1 MYNDTDLLNACYEN
15 NYVKILNILNNLKRN
30 DYVSDILMDCF
41 IGCMKFLHEDLMV
54 KILEFEERLA
64 LEYYE
69 HYDIYLIL
77 YSLELGKDK
86 ISNKT
91 LEIMK
96 KYGKIKNKSEE
107 LKLRWTNKYH
117 YDNLINKCNVNGDN
131 ILMIA
136 LYANNSELSLK
147 IMKLRGYGKLDYS
160 HKNNIK
166 HTSLMIAVN
175 SNMLKTAY
183 LIMEQSDNETI
194 NYIDIEGNNLL
205 LYTIIN
211 KQYDFMMYLLK
222 RDDIK
227 CDVVNY
233 NTGKNGLHFL
243 TEYGEQM
250 YSLYLIN
257 KCPSLVYMIDHEYN
271 SVLLNACKKN
281 MLMVIKR
288 ILGLYKKHSDG
299 EYLLKLYNNKYE
311 SVFYDYHHI
320 DIIKE
325 IYDKYIYI

>member
-1 MYNDTDLLNACYEN
+1 MYNDNDLMDACYEN
-15 NYVKILNILNNLKRN
+15 NYIKILNILKDLKKN
-30 DYVSDILMDCF
+30 EYVSDILMDCF
-41 IGCMKFLHEDLMV
+41 IGSMKFLHEDLML

-77 YSLELGKDK
+77 YSLELGLDK
-86 ISNKT
+86 LSNKI

-96 KYGKIKNKSEE
+96 KYGKIENKRNE
-107 LKLRWTNKYH
+107 LKLRYSNEYH
-117 YDNLINKCNVNGDN
+117 YNNIINKCNVKGDN
-131 ILMIA
+131 MLMIT
-136 LYANNSELSLK
+136 LYANNSDLALK

-166 HTSLMIAVN
+166 HTSLIIAIN

-194 NYIDIEGNNLL
+194 NYVDLEGNNIL
-205 LYTIIN
+205 LYSIIN
-211 KQYDFMMYLLK
+211 KQYDFMMYILK
-222 RDDIK
+222 MDNIK

-250 YSLYLIN
+250 YSIILIN
-257 KCPSLVYMIDHEYN
+257 RCPSMVYEIDYEYN
-271 SVLLNACKKN
+271 SILLNACKKN
-281 MLMVIKR
+281 MLIVIKK
-288 ILGLYKKHSDG
+288 ILELYKNHNDRD
-299 EYLLKLYNNKYE
+299 YLLKLYNKDFE
-311 SVFYDYHHI
+311 SVFYDYQHI
-320 DIIKE
+320 DMIKE
-325 IYDKYIYI
+325 IYNKYYI

>member
-1 MYNDTDLLNACYEN
+1 MYNDSDLLNACYEN
-15 NYVKILNILNNLKRN
+15 NYVKIINILKNLDRN
-30 DYVSDILMDCF
+30 EYVSDILMDCF
-41 IGCMKFLHEDLMV
+41 IGCMKFLHEDLMI

-77 YSLELGKDK
+77 YSLELGMDK

-96 KYGKIKNKSEE
+96 KYGKTENKSEE
-107 LKLRWTNKYH
+107 LKLRYTNKYH
-117 YDNLINKCNVNGDN
+117 YDNIINKCNVNGDN
-131 ILMIA
+131 ILMIS
-136 LYANNSELSLK
+136 LYANNSELALK
-147 IMKLRGYGKLDYS
+147 IMKLRGYGEIDYS

-166 HTSLMIAVN
+166 HTSLMIALN

-183 LIMEQSDNETI
+183 LIMQRSDNETI
-194 NYIDIEGNNLL
+194 NYIDIEGNNIF
-205 LYTIIN
+205 LYSIIN

-227 CDVVNY
+227 YDVVNY

-250 YSLYLIN
+250 YTLYLIN
-257 KCPSLVYMIDHEYN
+257 KCPSLIYKTDNEYN
-271 SVLLNACKKN
+271 HILLNACKKN
-281 MLMVIKR
+281 MLIVIDR
-288 ILGLYKKHSDG
+288 ILKLLENESDIN
-299 EYLLKLYNNKYE
+299 YLLKLYNNDGENVLYN
-311 SVFYDYHHI
+311 YHHI
-320 DIIKE
+320 SMIKDIYKKRNI
-325 IYDKYIYI
+325 

>member
-1 MYNDTDLLNACYEN
+1 MYSDNDLLDACYEN
-15 NYVKILNILNNLKRN
+15 NYVKILNILKNLKRN

-41 IGCMKFLHEDLMV
+41 IGSMKFLHEDIML

-96 KYGKIKNKSEE
+96 KYGKIENKRDE
-107 LKLRWTNKYH
+107 LKLRYTNEDH
-117 YDNLINKCNVNGDN
+117 YDNIINKCNLNGDN
-131 ILMIA
+131 ILMIT
-136 LYANNSELSLK
+136 LYANNTELVLK
-147 IMKLRGYGKLDYS
+147 IMKLRGYGKIDYS

-166 HTSLMIAVN
+166 HTSLIIAIN

-183 LIMEQSDNETI
+183 LIMEQSDKETI
-194 NYIDIEGNNLL
+194 NYIDSEGNNIF

-222 RDDIK
+222 KDYIK
-227 CDVVNY
+227 CDIVNY

-243 TEYGEQM
+243 TEYGEQL

-257 KCPSLVYMIDHEYN
+257 RCPSLVYMIDNEYN
-271 SVLLNACKKN
+271 SVLLNACKKS
-281 MLMVIKR
+281 MKMVINR
-288 ILGLYKKHSDG
+288 ILELYKNHKDE
-299 EYLLKLYNNKYE
+299 EYLLKLYNNNNE
-311 SVFYDYHHI
+311 SIFYDYHHI

-325 IYDKYIYI
+325 IYDKYI